1 MAGALQDLTLQEPCN
16 RVLLAANNVV
26 RLRSSQ
32 NKFVRVAKDG
42 HVDALGGR
50 GTATHFRV
58 SMMENDSVVR
68 FESIT
73 HAGAFLRISPQ
84 HIVDTGKG
92 GKPCHL
98 KINDVA
104 PGVVKLSGNNGTMSV
119 KPDGTF
125 EQTDQVK
132 DDINSH
138 FFVDAIIDPALL
150 GLGVGEIVRLRH
162 TAGQGYVRVKP
173 EGVDAKGG
181 NGPLPNFEVGVVN
194 GNITL
199 KSQKNGKFLAVDATG
214 KAISSDEPGYF
225 TVMFGAAD
233 RKVILIVNGHPDV
246 TGRPLMLSPEGQP
259 ITYKDATKDTM
270 LLTDRF
276 TLEAPL
282 APMFFG
288 LKPKMSCRLHNV
300 TNGKCVRLT
309 EDGEANVA
317 GAMGKLTKL
326 TFHQGAN
333 PLDAVFESANKPGS
347 FLRAKPDNS
356 GIDGKGKQA
365 GPRAQIKLVNAGDGK
380 FALRTVGGYIHP
392 DKAPQDV
399 AAMEEGCL
407 YEILAA

>member
-1 MAGALQDLTLQEPCN
+1 MSCACVQARISLF
-16 RVLLAANNVV
+16 VLPKTDMWMRWEVEAQQHTFVYSLPWFVWFLDSDTFSV
-26 RLRSSQ
+26 SQ
-32 NKFVRVAKDG
+32 
-42 HVDALGGR
+42 
-50 GTATHFRV
+50 V